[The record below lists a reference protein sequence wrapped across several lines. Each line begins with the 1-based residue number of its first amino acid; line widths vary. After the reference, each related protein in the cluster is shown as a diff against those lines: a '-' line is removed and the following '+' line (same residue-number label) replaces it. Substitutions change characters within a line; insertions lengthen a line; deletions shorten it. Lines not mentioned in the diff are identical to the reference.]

1 MKSQPALALIL
12 LLQIAG
18 PLQATAPKTVP
29 VGDAGNAAD
38 ATGYGAVAYHYRIGK
53 YEVTNAEY
61 CEFLNAVVKSDPVVS
76 RNTITT
82 VYADLQ
88 SVGET
93 GWSGFRFVNR
103 RSRGTRLH
111 Q

>member
-38 ATGYGAVAYHYRIGK
+38 ATG
-53 YEVTNAEY
+53 
-61 CEFLNAVVKSDPVVS
+61 
-76 RNTITT
+76 
-82 VYADLQ
+82 
-88 SVGET
+88 
-93 GWSGFRFVNR
+93 
-103 RSRGTRLH
+103 
-111 Q
+111 